1 MCELIA
7 MSSLY
12 LTQLTLSLQALA
24 AHSGDS
30 STTRDG
36 WGVAFYQ
43 GKDVALFRE
52 PMAARDSRLVHFLQS
67 QAPSTTLAISHIR
80 HATRGALDLS
90 NTQPFL
96 RELSGRVHV
105 FAHNGNLPGIDTA
118 ASMAFDRYRPVGTTD
133 SEHAFC
139 ALLERL
145 DGLWKIS
152 PTPPTVQERRLVI
165 EAFAAD
171 LCKLGPANFLYTDG
185 EVLFAHGNRRIQAA
199 TGRIA
204 APGLFLMSCHCVD
217 AHQLLHGNGL
227 TVGPGFQE
235 MVMLAS
241 VPLTGDG
248 ETWRPLREGEVV
260 AVAAGRIVDCAAPRN
275 AVKLPRRLNILRE
288 S

>member
-7 MSSLY
+7 MSSRCS
-12 LTQLTLSLQALA
+12 TQLTLSLQTLA
-24 AHSGDS
+24 AHSGDT

-52 PMAARDSRLVHFLQS
+52 PMAASDSPLVHFLQS
-67 QAPSTTLAISHIR
+67 QGLSTTLAISHIR

-96 RELSGRVHV
+96 RELAGRVHV

-145 DGLWKIS
+145 HGLWKIAS
-152 PTPPTVQERRLVI
+152 TPPTVQERRLVI
-165 EAFAAD
+165 TAFAAD
-171 LCKLGPANFLYTDG
+171 LCKLGPANFLYADG

-204 APGLFLMSCHCVD
+204 PPGLFLMSCHCLDPQQPVY
-217 AHQLLHGNGL
+217 ANGV
-227 TVGPGFQE
+227 TVAPGFQE

-241 VPLTGDG
+241 IPLTGDG
-248 ETWRPLREGEVV
+248 ETWRPLDEGDVV
-260 AVAAGRIVDCAAPRN
+260 AVSAGRVIDGMGP
-275 AVKLPRRLNILRE
+275 
-288 S
+288 